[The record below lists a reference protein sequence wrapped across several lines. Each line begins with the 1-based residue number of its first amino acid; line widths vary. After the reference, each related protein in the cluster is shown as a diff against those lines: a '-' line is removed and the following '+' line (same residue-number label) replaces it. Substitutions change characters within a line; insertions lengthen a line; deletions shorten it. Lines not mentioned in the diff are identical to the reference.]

1 MLLERSQSY
10 DFIRLEGLQKLTNV
24 TAHDWDLYILKE
36 LVDNALDA
44 DEADGRAPH
53 IHVVM
58 RYMEE
63 KMADRKERAVSI
75 EVSNSARFPLE
86 RVQDLFALDKRVSNK
101 DYYNIPSR
109 GAQGNAL
116 KTILGIPYALRN
128 HYFFDYNLDR
138 VPFAISYG
146 DKRAVIKLDVNEI
159 DQRVG
164 LQVEPYTEDEPENR
178 TKISVNIQRF
188 FQQRPRTADE
198 LVHMAQAFAL
208 FNPHASFT
216 FEFIFTQA
224 GNKPTYE
231 KLEYTGDA
239 NWQGKYDHQRR
250 SPVQW
255 YKLNQFRELV
265 FALSRNANR
274 PNYTLVEVI
283 AEFGIHACPISP
295 EFSDTM
301 HITLIHQHGDKL
313 KRLYE
318 LLKAHYPLDETI
330 YLGEIGK
337 KYLLEKSDVVTSDK
351 DGQPL
356 FFYRYF
362 TNEIIDDKKP
372 PFTLEV
378 ALYANTQGK
387 RHVNV
392 GINHTPTYADP
403 FFNKPLMPPNADE
416 PTKSLEKLLDYY
428 DLREETPVS
437 LVLHLISPNMVY
449 ENYGKSAI
457 SDEPYRDILTA
468 MVDELV
474 NEYREATRPPD
485 PIDYLTEPAKLL
497 LPDIIAQ
504 FEGTVFTEAQV
515 LYELKRQMRQTTDED
530 IRADLQTPNADG
542 RLQAVVSAYHR
553 EHQIAGLHK
562 RQSGRLAVPRHP
574 KDTINIPFASMSMT
588 DVVQQFQIRAVIIT
602 NSPNIEE
609 LLIAV
614 GYPLLY
620 DVGILRADGNLPSAI
635 DLLIGKYKNVLTN
648 NAPED
653 DILLPQIWIVRD
665 ATLEAI
671 QQTRLELQNT
681 LARYEIEFD
690 PIYDL
695 GLHPDDAIRYS
706 WVEQKPASPVDRS
719 LLKGRDE
726 IQFYADAMNSARLES
741 ISPKDLRIW
750 FEAQLEAHDLPM
762 KHLPIP
768 MRLTH
773 YATDRLRQRFESVIA
788 NIAFKQYSLD
798 EIEERLIEL
807 WRTERTEWGSELYQQ
822 LEGTLKANERESW
835 LNMFDVAIKNL
846 LDTFLRH
853 NEEKITQWM
862 NEKA

>member
-58 RYMEE
+58 SYMEE

-86 RVQDLFALDKRVSNK
+86 RVKDLFALDKRVSNK

-138 VPFAISYG
+138 VPLAISYG
-146 DKRAVIKLDVNEI
+146 DKRVVVKLDVNEI
-159 DQRVG
+159 DQHVG
-164 LQVEPYTEDEPENR
+164 LQTETYTEDEPENR

-188 FQQRPRTADE
+188 FQQRPRTIDE
-198 LVHMAQAFAL
+198 LIHMAQAFAL

-224 GNKPTYE
+224 GNKPVYE
-231 KLEYTGDA
+231 TREYAGDA
-239 NWQGKYDHQRR
+239 NWRDKYDHQRR
-250 SPVQW
+250 SPIQW

-265 FALSRNANR
+265 FALSRNASR
-274 PNYTLVEVI
+274 PDYTLVEVI
-283 AEFGIHACPISP
+283 AEFGIHTCPSSP

-301 HITLIHQHGDKL
+301 HITLIHQYGDKL

-318 LLKAHYPLDETI
+318 LLKAHYPLHEPI
-330 YLGEIGK
+330 YLGKIGK
-337 KYLLEKSDVVTSDK
+337 KFLLEKSDVTISDK

-356 FFYRYF
+356 FLYRYF
-362 TNEIIDDKKP
+362 TNENIDDKNP

-428 DLREETPVS
+428 DLREETLIS

-474 NEYREATRPPD
+474 TEYREATRPPD
-485 PIDYLTEPAKLL
+485 PIDYLTEPARGL
-497 LPDIIAQ
+497 LPDIIRH
-504 FEGTVFTEAQV
+504 FEGSVFTEVQI
-515 LYELKRQMRQTTDED
+515 LYELKRRMGRIVDDD
-530 IRADLQTPNADG
+530 IRADLQTPNADS
-542 RLQAVVSAYHR
+542 RLQAVIR
-553 EHQIAGLHK
+553 EKPIGGLHK

-574 KDTINIPFASMSMT
+574 KDTINISFATMSMT
-588 DVVQQFQIRAVIIT
+588 DVVSQFQIRAMIIT

-665 ATLEAI
+665 ATVEAI
-671 QQTRLELQNT
+671 QQTRVELQDT

-695 GLHPDDAIRYS
+695 GLHPDDATRYS
-706 WVEQKPASPVDRS
+706 WVEQKPATPVDRS

-726 IQFYADAMNSARLES
+726 IRFYADAMNNARLES

-750 FEAQLEAHDLPM
+750 FDAQLEAHNLPM
-762 KHLPIP
+762 KYLPIR
-768 MRLTH
+768 MRLTS

-788 NIAFKQYSLD
+788 NIAFKQYRLD
-798 EIEERLIEL
+798 VIEERLIDL
-807 WRTERTEWGSELYQQ
+807 WRTTETDWESKLYQQ
-822 LEGTLKANERESW
+822 LEETLKANERESW
-835 LNMFDVAIKNL
+835 LDVFDEAIKKL
-846 LDTFLRH
+846 MDTFLKD
-853 NEEKITQWM
+853 NEQRVIEWM
-862 NEKA
+862 NNNA